1 MRFCCF
7 LCLAVRA
14 PRRLPRIGNPA
25 WEGGP
30 QALVTVCGVCGCA
43 LLASA
48 RSKTRTHTIEH
59 TRAHTDTPALERCA
73 VCAQHPHGR
82 HALGAEGGLSGAA
95 PSRQQ
100 MGHNF
105 GDGRSSSWTRC
116 RLQPSPP
123 RPPPHTGAPRTE
135 HVRERAGRQCT
146 VTPATIRLP
155 TRNQRPLPAPSR

>member
-1 MRFCCF
+1 M
-7 LCLAVRA
+7 
-14 PRRLPRIGNPA
+14 
-25 WEGGP
+25 
-30 QALVTVCGVCGCA
+30 TVCGVCGCA

-116 RLQPSPP
+116 RLQLSPP
-123 RPPPHTGAPRTE
+123 RLNMSGKGLGDNVLDFRLGVSDRSEGMDLPVT
-135 HVRERAGRQCT
+135 VR
-146 VTPATIRLP
+146 
-155 TRNQRPLPAPSR
+155 